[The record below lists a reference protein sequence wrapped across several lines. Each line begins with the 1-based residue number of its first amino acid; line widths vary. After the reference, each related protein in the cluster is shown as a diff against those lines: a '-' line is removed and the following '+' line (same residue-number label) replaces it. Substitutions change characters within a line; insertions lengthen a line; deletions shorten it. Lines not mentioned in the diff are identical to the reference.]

1 MVGSQPRF
9 QVSHIQKFHVIIE
22 MTINRQSKDT
32 GGLSGKTENVGASMR
47 WTRINHIMA
56 ALRGYSDEIIH
67 QRKFESYRFRGKKN
81 VR

>member
-1 MVGSQPRF
+1 MVVSQHRF
-9 QVSHIQKFHVIIE
+9 QASRPHLQIPCDQIIE

-56 ALRGYSDEIIH
+56 ALRGLL
-67 QRKFESYRFRGKKN
+67 R
-81 VR
+81 